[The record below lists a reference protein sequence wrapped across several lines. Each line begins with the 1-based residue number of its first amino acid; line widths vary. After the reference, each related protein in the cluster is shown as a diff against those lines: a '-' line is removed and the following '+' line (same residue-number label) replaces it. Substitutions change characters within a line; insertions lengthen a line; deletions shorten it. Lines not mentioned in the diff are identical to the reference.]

1 MKIQALKAKSI
12 VVPSNLPEVD
22 YVINPYTGCQFGC
35 IYCYATF
42 MGRFVNEPRSNWGNY
57 VYVKANAVELAGDQL
72 RKWGAKRK
80 ESSILFSSVT
90 DPYQGVEHKFRLTRG
105 ILEVLVESGYLG
117 PVSILTKSPL
127 VSRDVDL
134 LNQLNAEVGLTVTT
148 TDDRLSRYL
157 EVSAPLA
164 SRRLDTLEKLA
175 QAGIR
180 TYVFVGPLL
189 PHFRYQPEQLDDLF
203 DAIAGT
209 GAKEVYVEHLNLT
222 GPIKN
227 KIWSRLKN
235 EREEIQAVY
244 KKAQTQEHR
253 DILNALVEDLT
264 RKCDLRIRYGG
275 TIYHPDL
282 K

>member
-1 MKIQALKAKSI
+1 MKIQELKAESI
-12 VVPSNLPEVD
+12 IVPSNLPDVD

-72 RKWGAKRK
+72 HKWGAKRK

-90 DPYQGVEHKFRLTRG
+90 DPYQGVENKFRLTRG
-105 ILEVLVESGYLG
+105 ILGALVESGYLG

-134 LNQLNAEVGLTVTT
+134 LKRLNAEVGLTVTT

-157 EVSAPLA
+157 EVSAPQA
-164 SRRLDTLEKLA
+164 RRRLATLEKLGKA
-175 QAGIR
+175 SIR
-180 TYVFVGPLL
+180 TYAFVGPLL
-189 PHFRYQPEQLDDLF
+189 PHFRYQPNLLGELF
-203 DAIAGT
+203 GAIAGT

-227 KIWSRLKN
+227 QIWARLKN
-235 EREEIQAVY
+235 EREEIQTVY
-244 KKAQTQEHR
+244 EKAQTQEHR
-253 DILNALVEDLT
+253 EVLDAMVAEMIT
-264 RKCDLRIRYGG
+264 KHDLRIRYGG